1 MDSIMTKR
9 NILAIIKEHNENK
22 DIKWEVVENTKNLI
36 VITNDYDSSIRF
48 EIRLNQGEEKDISIK
63 DVNGWQ
69 ESVGYLLYGNKLYDD
84 FSDIEEGIKM
94 AVKAVVKFFYYYY

>member
-36 VITNDYDSSIRF
+36 AITNDYDSSIRF

-69 ESVGYLLYGNKLYDD
+69 ESVGYLLYGNEFYDD
-84 FSDIEEGIKM
+84 FQTLKKESKWQS
-94 AVKAVVKFFYYYY
+94 KQW